1 MSGPNY
7 AYVAPDEGSSVC
19 AIALT
24 YNIQRNAT
32 SVIFQA
38 EKDHTYQ
45 EKFVAYIKE
54 RQELAVGHP
63 AFALLVAAQME
74 YERVERSKALLSDQL
89 KDIDSMTDNMMRFL
103 SDDKDAAN
111 PENLPNITEGVQRVG
126 ETTMDEIGLV
136 KRNLMFY
143 EQISRF
149 MDQVRRL
156 NSEDAAKTCAMNDA
170 ELQQHLEFL
179 ANRFRTLLVASEALE
194 KTIQM
199 YLPLVGGAPLR
210 T

>member
-1 MSGPNY
+1 
-7 AYVAPDEGSSVC
+7 
-19 AIALT
+19 
-24 YNIQRNAT
+24 
-32 SVIFQA
+32 
-38 EKDHTYQ
+38 
-45 EKFVAYIKE
+45 
-54 RQELAVGHP
+54 
-63 AFALLVAAQME
+63 ME

-126 ETTMDEIGLV
+126 ETTMDEINLV

-156 NSEDAAKTCAMNDA
+156 NSEDAAKTCATNDA

-179 ANRFRTLLVASEALE
+179 ANRFRTHS
-194 KTIQM
+194 
-199 YLPLVGGAPLR
+199 
-210 T
+210 